1 MGDREF
7 KIAVLASTNGTDLQA
22 IIDAMNA
29 GEMPGIELV
38 CVASNKKN
46 CGAITRARAQGY
58 ETVFVSP
65 FGKSREEYDR
75 ELADAL
81 RARDIDLVVLVGYM
95 RILTPEFIRAFQGRI
110 INVHPS
116 LLPKF
121 GGRNFFGRS
130 VHEAVLAAGATET
143 GMTIH
148 HVTEEV
154 DGGPIILQKKVAVA
168 PDDTP
173 ETLKEKVQALEKEW
187 YPKVIRQ
194 IADGAI

>member
-1 MGDREF
+1 M
-7 KIAVLASTNGTDLQA
+7 LASTKGTDLQA
-22 IIDAMNA
+22 IIDALNA
-29 GEMPGIELV
+29 GEMPGIELA
-38 CVASNKKN
+38 CVASNKAD
-46 CGAITRARAQGY
+46 CYAITRARAQGY

-65 FGKSREEYDR
+65 SGKSSEEYDR

-148 HVTEEV
+148 RVTDEV

-194 IADGAI
+194 IAEGAI